1 MRVFAFEGQRY
12 SGSAEEAGAL
22 VAPPYDQINA
32 ALRDRLHAQSPH
44 HFARL
49 ITPLAGGAGNQYQE
63 AARLHQRWTADR
75 TLVTDTKPALYPY
88 EIRLAGAGAR
98 LGLTAL
104 VGIEDPASG
113 VIRAHEQTLD
123 KPLADRL
130 DLLRSTK
137 TDLEPVLLLPDYGG
151 KLDAMFA
158 EDFAGRDPLADH
170 RDA

>member
-63 AARLHQRWTADR
+63 AARLHHRIFRVDDPQRIAAYQALLAPLPAAIADGHHRYKTGALHARETKAAAGTAAAAKLSVITSLSAQNLTIDPIHR
-75 TLVTDTKPALYPY
+75 ALKDAY
-88 EIRLAGAGAR
+88 
-98 LGLTAL
+98 
-104 VGIEDPASG
+104 
-113 VIRAHEQTLD
+113 
-123 KPLADRL
+123 
-130 DLLRSTK
+130 DL
-137 TDLEPVLLLPDYGG
+137 
-151 KLDAMFA
+151 
-158 EDFAGRDPLADH
+158 
-170 RDA
+170 

>member
-12 SGSAEEAGAL
+12 SGAAETAGAL

-32 ALRDRLHAQSPH
+32 ALRDRLHAASPH

-49 ITPLAGGAGNQYQE
+49 ITPLAGKAGDAYQE
-63 AARLHQRWTADR
+63 AAALHRAWVDDG
-75 TLVTDTKPALYPY
+75 TLVTDPRPALYPY
-88 EIRLAGAGAR
+88 EIRLAGGGAR

-113 VIRAHEQTLD
+113 IIRAHEQTLD

-130 DLLRSTK
+130 DLLRATRV
-137 TDLEPVLLLPDYGG
+137 DLEPVLLLPDDGG
-151 KLDAMFA
+151 KLDEMLA
-158 EDFAGRDPLADH
+158 EDIAG
-170 RDA
+170 